1 MPAVRPTI
9 AASACRRRTL
19 MTARAVALGLA
30 LDLFALVAHA
40 SPGLETARIESP
52 ADVVPGAASVEVA
65 NLRAQA
71 RAHELGD
78 GVPKNPALAVARL
91 CEAARLGDAA
101 SQFDLGWIYANG
113 HGVPRDDAQAAF
125 FLRLAIEQGIGP
137 AGNLLRLIGQ
147 PASPAAAPRCM
158 RGPDPVELP
167 MVAAAPPVPLVPPKT
182 IAALV
187 GKIAPKFRVP
197 SSLVIAIMKAESNF
211 DAAALSPKNARG
223 LMQLIPATASRF
235 QVTNVFDPAQNI
247 RGGVAYLRWLLAY
260 FEGDVALVAAA
271 YNAGEGTVERYR
283 GVPPYAET
291 RAYVKRI
298 LATVGPVVET
308 FDTSAVAPSP
318 YLTEIRQSQRLR

>member
-1 MPAVRPTI
+1 MHSARPVI
-9 AASACRRRTL
+9 ATPTSCRRAAAAACAL
-19 MTARAVALGLA
+19 ALGVALALA
-30 LDLFALVAHA
+30 PVVGQAAPAESARGAPGSDSAAIA
-40 SPGLETARIESP
+40 S
-52 ADVVPGAASVEVA
+52 
-65 NLRAQA
+65 LRAQA
-71 RAHELGD
+71 LAHELGD
-78 GVPKNPALAVARL
+78 GVPKNRALAVARL

-125 FLRLAIEQGIGP
+125 FLRLAIDQGVGP

-147 PASPAAAPRCM
+147 PASPEAPPRCM
-158 RGPDPVELP
+158 RGPEPAGLAIVTATPPAAL
-167 MVAAAPPVPLVPPKT
+167 VAPKT

-197 SSLVIAIMKAESNF
+197 SALVIAIMKAESNF

-223 LMQLIPATASRF
+223 LMQLIPETASRF
-235 QVTNVFDPAQNI
+235 QVTNPFDPAQNI

-298 LATVGPVVET
+298 LASVGPVVDG

-318 YLTEIRQSQRLR
+318 YLTEIRESQRLR